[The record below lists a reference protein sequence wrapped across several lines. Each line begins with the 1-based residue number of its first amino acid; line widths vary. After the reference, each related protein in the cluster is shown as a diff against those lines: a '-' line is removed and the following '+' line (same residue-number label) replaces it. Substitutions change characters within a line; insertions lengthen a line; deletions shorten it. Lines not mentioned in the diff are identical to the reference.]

1 MSDILSEIIR
11 HKWVELEG
19 QKEAEPLSRLVEKV
33 EGLPPALPFANALRH
48 NPGGRQMALIAEI
61 KKASPSKGLIAP
73 DFNVARIALA
83 YAGANANA
91 MSVLTDEKYFQGHL
105 SYILE
110 AKRASGGKVPVL
122 RKDFMVDEYQL
133 WQARA
138 YGADAILLIM
148 AALDDTTAAGL
159 HKLAGELGLAALVEV
174 HDEEELKRALEIG
187 ATIIGINNRN
197 LRTFEVSLKTTE
209 RLIARIPAGVTIV
222 SESGIG
228 TRQDIEMLVEMGV
241 HAVLVGESLMRAASG
256 EAGLDIAAIR
266 QKISEMLD

>member
-1 MSDILSEIIR
+1 
-11 HKWVELEG
+11 
-19 QKEAEPLSRLVEKV
+19 
-33 EGLPPALPFANALRH
+33 
-48 NPGGRQMALIAEI
+48 
-61 KKASPSKGLIAP
+61 
-73 DFNVARIALA
+73 
-83 YAGANANA
+83 
-91 MSVLTDEKYFQGHL
+91 
-105 SYILE
+105 
-110 AKRASGGKVPVL
+110 
-122 RKDFMVDEYQL
+122 
-133 WQARA
+133 
-138 YGADAILLIM
+138 M